1 MGTGGHPQALLLS
14 CPRSWD
20 APPDPVPFLSSRGGK
35 RGGGCFLP
43 ARHRRPVSNCTR
55 SVPCAREDGSCVP
68 SCRGGRGAHCLAALP
83 GRSCHRKGS
92 WPMASS
98 CSAGL
103 ARPLPALPPSA
114 PRWAGLPSPSLRGGG
129 GGAVALAFLA
139 ALLGDFTN
147 DLEWCLCSRPAPC
160 KEPGTQQVPCSPPEQ
175 TSLCQGPDGGLPC
188 HMSWGPLPMKTGGG
202 SQGQADC
209 SPTGPP
215 SWHL

>member
-1 MGTGGHPQALLLS
+1 MLPSCQTPTPSLQLYTVCPLRPGGRQLRPILPWRPGGTLLGSASREELSQEGQLADGLQLQRWPGQAPAS
-14 CPRSWD
+14 
-20 APPDPVPFLSSRGGK
+20 PPSLGSSVGWSPLP
-35 RGGGCFLP
+35 LP
-43 ARHRRPVSNCTR
+43 A
-55 SVPCAREDGSCVP
+55 
-68 SCRGGRGAHCLAALP
+68 GRGA
-83 GRSCHRKGS
+83 
-92 WPMASS
+92 
-98 CSAGL
+98 
-103 ARPLPALPPSA
+103 
-114 PRWAGLPSPSLRGGG
+114 
-129 GGAVALAFLA
+129 GAVALAFLA

-188 HMSWGPLPMKTGGG
+188 HMNRGPLPMKTGGG